1 MYHAIVAARAR
12 AVWRRIDARDTSAA
26 WAMAVPDLDF
36 EFAGDTAISGRITG
50 RDQFRAWLDA
60 LFDRFGDLRFT
71 VKDVAVAGW
80 PWRTRVAVRLRISA
94 TLADGS
100 PYENFA
106 CQWITLRWFK
116 MTDDWV
122 LEDTARLQR
131 ALDTQARL
139 APAGRPVTPAA

>member
-36 EFAGDTAISGRITG
+36 EFAGATAISGRLTG
-50 RDQFRAWLDA
+50 RDRFRAWLDA
-60 LFDRFGDLRFT
+60 VFDLFGDLRFA
-71 VKDVAVAGW
+71 VLDVAVTGW
-80 PWRTRVAVRLRISA
+80 PWRTRVAVRLQITA

-100 PYENFA
+100 PYQNTA
-106 CQWITLRWFK
+106 CQWLTLRWGK
-116 MTDDWV
+116 MTQDWV

-131 ALDTQARL
+131 ALDVQ
-139 APAGRPVTPAA
+139 GRPAAAR